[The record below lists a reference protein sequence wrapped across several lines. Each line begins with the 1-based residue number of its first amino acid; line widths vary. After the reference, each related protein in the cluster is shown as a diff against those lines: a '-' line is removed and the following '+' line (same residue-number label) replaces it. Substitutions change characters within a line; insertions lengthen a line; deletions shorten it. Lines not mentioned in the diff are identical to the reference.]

1 MPERTPLYKIEMFV
15 DEHLTKEP
23 ADADS
28 PDVFTVTLH
37 AFDKSFK
44 VGLQDAKA
52 QLKIK
57 AFDDIIKH
65 NLPKMNAFIVEI
77 YPKPRTANI
86 EKKESTPTTLA
97 DSKEAP

>member
-15 DEHLTKEP
+15 DEHNTKEP
-23 ADADS
+23 SDINAL
-28 PDVFTVTLH
+28 DVFTVTLK

-57 AFDDIIKH
+57 AFDDIVKH
-65 NLPKMNAFIVEI
+65 NFPLLNGFIVEI
-77 YPKPRTANI
+77 YAKPRAANV
-86 EKKESTPTTLA
+86 EKKESKPTTLE
-97 DSKEAP
+97 DSKEA